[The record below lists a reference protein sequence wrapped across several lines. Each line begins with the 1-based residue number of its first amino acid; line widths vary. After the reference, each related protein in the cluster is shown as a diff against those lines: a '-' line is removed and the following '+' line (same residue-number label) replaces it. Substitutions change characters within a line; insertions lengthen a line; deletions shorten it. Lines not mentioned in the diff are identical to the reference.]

1 MLTSPIGQ
9 RRMIDKKLQQYYEN
23 RFSMMA
29 TPGWQDLLEDAQLMF
44 NSINHVLAIQDE
56 KDLHLKRGQLD
67 ILQWVLNLKQV
78 SEQSYEELIND
89 SAGAAQNG

>member
-1 MLTSPIGQ
+1 
-9 RRMIDKKLQQYYEN
+9 MIDKKLQDYYEA

-29 TPGWQDLLEDAQLMF
+29 TQGWQELMEDAQEMF
-44 NSINHVLAIQDE
+44 TSINHVLAIADE

-78 SEQSYEELIND
+78 SEQSYEQLMSGDTAN
-89 SAGAAQNG
+89 A

>member
-1 MLTSPIGQ
+1 
-9 RRMIDKKLQQYYEN
+9 MIDKKLQQYYEN

-78 SEQSYEELIND
+78 SEQSYEELIHD

>member
-1 MLTSPIGQ
+1 
-9 RRMIDKKLQQYYEN
+9 MIDKKLQSYYEE

-29 TPGWQDLLEDAQLMF
+29 TQGWQDLMEDAQNMF

-67 ILQWVLNLKQV
+67 LLQWILSLKQA
-78 SEQSYEELIND
+78 SEQAYEQLMSGD
-89 SAGAAQNG
+89 TADA

>member
-1 MLTSPIGQ
+1 
-9 RRMIDKKLQQYYEN
+9 MIDKKLQQYYEN